1 MSSASVLLGTTI
13 HDLRTHLTAIIAAS
27 DIISE
32 EIKPELDENM
42 SRLVRA
48 INRNA
53 HTMDGKLS
61 KLLRSYSNFDGIQY
75 DEPPINAVAVVSEII
90 SELSPVVS
98 SRKQTIT
105 VDMQENLPSA
115 HISKQYLEYLIRTLL
130 HNASKFTPAGGSIRL
145 SVQNKDE
152 TLLIQVSD
160 NGIGIP
166 EQEIDRIFEPHNK
179 IFNNGRGDNS
189 GSGIGLAMAKYLAEL
204 NGGKMWV
211 NSTVGQGSVFSLS
224 LPAGY

>member
-27 DIISE
+27 DIIAE

-53 HTMDGKLS
+53 RTMDSKLS
-61 KLLRSYSNFDGIQY
+61 KLLRNYSNFDGIQY
-75 DEPPINAVAVVSEII
+75 NEPPINAAAIVNEII

-98 SRKQTIT
+98 SRKQTIAVT
-105 VDMQENLPSA
+105 IHENLPSA

-130 HNASKFTPAGGSIRL
+130 HNASKFTPAGGSIKL
-145 SVQNKDE
+145 SIQKNGDE
-152 TLLIQVSD
+152 LLFEVSD
-160 NGIGIP
+160 NGVGIP
-166 EQEIDRIFEPHNK
+166 NQEIDRIFEPHSK
-179 IFNNGRGDNS
+179 IFNVGRNDNS